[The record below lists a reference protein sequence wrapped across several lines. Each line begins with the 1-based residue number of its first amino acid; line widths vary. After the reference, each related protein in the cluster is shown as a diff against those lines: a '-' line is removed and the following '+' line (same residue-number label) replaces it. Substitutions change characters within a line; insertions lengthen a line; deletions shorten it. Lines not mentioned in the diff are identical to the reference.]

1 MNFQKKIG
9 INITYI
15 QIKITF
21 EKSFP
26 PKTANSLH
34 MLAKIIAQII
44 LTINDANSIKNQS
57 Q

>member
-1 MNFQKKIG
+1 MSFRKMYG

-15 QIKITF
+15 RIKITF

-26 PKTANSLH
+26 PKAANSLH
-34 MLAKIIAQII
+34 MLAKIAQII